1 MKGFLTKDQRKELLR
16 ELKQED
22 KARFSDRIKVI
33 LLLDEGR
40 KYSDIAAFLFL
51 DEGTIANYR
60 KRYVEGGIE
69 ELLDDHYQGGTHK
82 ISNDELLELQ
92 LHLTTIIYQNTRDI
106 CEYVKK
112 KYRASY
118 TLSGMIALLH
128 WMGFSYKKTKGVPG
142 KANKQDQEN
151 FIKAYKKI
159 KCSNGKIY
167 FADSTHPQHNPVLAY
182 GWIKT
187 GEDVEIKTNN
197 GRKHLNISGAIEIN
211 SQDVITRSS
220 DRVDASSICIL
231 LKAIK
236 DKNPFDK
243 NITLIMD
250 NAAYNRSWKVKTLAK
265 ELKIKLFYLPPYS
278 PNLNPIERLWKFMKK
293 KVIYNKYYE
302 KFNEFESAC
311 MTFFRGIRKF
321 KAELET
327 LITDNFRAVGA

>member
-1 MKGFLTKDQRKELLR
+1 MKDFLTQDQRKELLR
-16 ELKQED
+16 ELKVED
-22 KARFSDRIKVI
+22 KARYSDRIKVI
-33 LLLDEGR
+33 LLLDKGWTYKKISE
-40 KYSDIAAFLFL
+40 ALFI
-51 DEGTIANYR
+51 DDGTIANYR
-60 KRYVEGGIE
+60 RRYKEGGIE

-82 ISNDELLELQ
+82 VSNDELIELQ
-92 LHLTTIIYQNTRDI
+92 LHLTSMTYQNTHDI

-112 KYRASY
+112 KYRANY

-128 WMGFSYKKTKGVPG
+128 RMGFSYKKTKGVPG
-142 KANKQDQEN
+142 KANKQDQED

-159 KCSNGKIY
+159 KSSNGKIY

-187 GEDVEIKTNN
+187 GEDVEIKTNS

-220 DRVDASSICIL
+220 DRVDAGSICIL

-236 DKNPFDK
+236 DRNPFES

-250 NAAYNRSWKVKTLAK
+250 NAAYNRSWKVKNLAK

-293 KVIYNKYYE
+293 KVIYNKHYE
-302 KFNEFESAC
+302 KFNEFEFAC

>member
-1 MKGFLTKDQRKELLR
+1 MRG
-16 ELKQED
+16 
-22 KARFSDRIKVI
+22 S
-33 LLLDEGR
+33 
-40 KYSDIAAFLFL
+40 S
-51 DEGTIANYR
+51 TI
-60 KRYVEGGIE
+60 
-69 ELLDDHYQGGTHK
+69 H
-82 ISNDELLELQ
+82 
-92 LHLTTIIYQNTRDI
+92 
-106 CEYVKK
+106 
-112 KYRASY
+112 
-118 TLSGMIALLH
+118 
-128 WMGFSYKKTKGVPG
+128 
-142 KANKQDQEN
+142 
-151 FIKAYKKI
+151 
-159 KCSNGKIY
+159 
-167 FADSTHPQHNPVLAY
+167 
-182 GWIKT
+182 
-187 GEDVEIKTNN
+187 

-220 DRVDASSICIL
+220 DRVDANSICIL

-250 NAAYNRSWKVKTLAK
+250 NAAYNRSWKVKILAK

-302 KFNEFESAC
+302 KFNEFEIAC

>member
-69 ELLDDHYQGGTHK
+69 ELLADHYQGGTHK
-82 ISNDELLELQ
+82 ISNDELIELQ
-92 LHLTTIIYQNTRDI
+92 LHLTTMTYQKTHDI

-112 KYRASY
+112 KYRVNY

-128 WMGFSYKKTKGVPG
+128 RMGFSYKKTKGVPG
-142 KANKQDQEN
+142 KANKQDQEV

-159 KCSNGKIY
+159 KSYNGKIY
-167 FADSTHPQHNPVLAY
+167 FADSTHPQHNPVLSY

-187 GEDVEIKTNN
+187 GEEVEIKTNS
-197 GRKHLNISGAIEIN
+197 GRKHLNISGAIEVN
-211 SQDVITRSS
+211 SQDIITRSS
-220 DRVDASSICIL
+220 DRVNAGSICIL

-321 KAELET
+321 KTELKT

>member
-16 ELKQED
+16 ELRQED

-51 DEGTIANYR
+51 NEGTIANYR

-82 ISNDELLELQ
+82 ISNDELIELQ
-92 LHLTTIIYQNTRDI
+92 LHLTTMTYQNTHEI

-112 KYRASY
+112 KYRVSY

-128 WMGFSYKKTKGVPG
+128 RMGFSYKKTKGVPG
-142 KANKQDQEN
+142 KANKQDQED
-151 FIKAYKKI
+151 FIKAYEKI
-159 KCSNGKIY
+159 KSSNGKIY
-167 FADSTHPQHNPVLAY
+167 FADSTHPQHNPVLSY

-187 GEDVEIKTNN
+187 GEDVEIKTNS

-220 DRVDASSICIL
+220 DRVDAKSICIL
-231 LKAIK
+231 LKAIRG
-236 DKNPFDK
+236 KNPFEK

-250 NAAYNRSWKVKTLAK
+250 NAAYNRSWKVKALAK

-302 KFNEFESAC
+302 KFDEFEYAC
-311 MTFFRGIRKF
+311 MTFFVNRQSPPSGIINKSH
-321 KAELET
+321 L
-327 LITDNFRAVGA
+327 N

>member
-16 ELKQED
+16 ELRQED

-51 DEGTIANYR
+51 NEGTIANYR

-82 ISNDELLELQ
+82 ISNDELIELQ
-92 LHLTTIIYQNTRDI
+92 LHLTTMTYQNTHEI

-112 KYRASY
+112 KYRVSY

-128 WMGFSYKKTKGVPG
+128 RMGFSYKKTKGVPG
-142 KANKQDQEN
+142 KANKQDQED
-151 FIKAYKKI
+151 FIKAYEKI
-159 KCSNGKIY
+159 KSSNGKIY
-167 FADSTHPQHNPVLAY
+167 FADSTHPQHNPVLSY

-187 GEDVEIKTNN
+187 GEDVEIKTNS

-220 DRVDASSICIL
+220 DRVDAKSICIL
-231 LKAIK
+231 LKAIRG
-236 DKNPFDK
+236 KNPFEK

-250 NAAYNRSWKVKTLAK
+250 NAAYNRSWKVKALAK

-302 KFNEFESAC
+302 KFDEFEYAC

-321 KAELET
+321 KTELET